1 MKQVLNLGEDGIAP
15 LEVRFLHNPKSSEGF
30 VGCAVT
36 SNVYK
41 FYKTSNGEW
50 AAKKVIQILNK
61 QVEGWITPQMPGIYI
76 FLSIKYNN
84 QYQIQK

>member
-15 LEVRFLHNPKSSEGF
+15 LEIRFLHNPKSSEGF

-41 FYKTSNGEW
+41 FYKTFNGEW

-61 QVEGWITPQMPGIYI
+61 QVEGWIAPQMPGTYISIYI
-76 FLSIKYNN
+76 
-84 QYQIQK
+84 